1 MNKLKLKLLSLKLK
15 LKTLRLLREA
25 GKLEKKLKGKKIII
39 FLLFL
44 FMSYPLSEWRKL
56 GRTGQERLKAKVV
69 IEYFEEQPD
78 CGQAEIFT
86 EIRGSEVNFFIECL
100 KREI

>member
-1 MNKLKLKLLSLKLK
+1 MNKIKLKLLSLKLK
-15 LKTLRLLREA
+15 LKTLKLLREA
-25 GKLEKKLKGKKIII
+25 GKLEKKLKGKTIIL

-56 GRTGQERLKAKVV
+56 GSTKQEELKAEVA
-69 IEYFEEQPD
+69 IEYFKERPD
-78 CGQAEIFT
+78 CGKIEIFA
-86 EIRGSEVNFFIECL
+86 EEERNEVNFYVECL